1 MKRKGFIIAK
11 ILFII
16 PTVICGILTI
26 IHQLDLND
34 AQELTEYGMYD
45 YGGTVYNG
53 KTALIEA
60 VTTYRNVG
68 LVLFLIFLAITVVLF
83 VLSAKKKKAALAGA
97 GNIMPSTAFAGAG
110 FCPKCGNARSGNEQF
125 CGKCG
130 NKF

>member
-1 MKRKGFIIAK
+1 MKTKHYLIAK

-34 AQELTEYGMYD
+34 AEKLSPYGMYD
-45 YGGTVYNG
+45 YGGTVYNSQTELIDAI
-53 KTALIEA
+53 KSHRNVALI
-60 VTTYRNVG
+60 
-68 LVLFLIFLAITVVLF
+68 LLLIFFAITVVLF

-97 GNIMPSTAFAGAG
+97 GNTMPSTNSAGAS